1 MSASAPASRYSFLA
15 LVLAV
20 FMFGYVALVTDRLA
34 LRPAAPLPVPAGAG
48 ASPSP
53 AGAGAALRPA
63 PPGRETGSLAP
74 RCAALCKIAMALT
87 MGFMLVLML

>member
-34 LRPAAPLPVPAGAG
+34 LRPAAPLPMAAGAG
-48 ASPSP
+48 ATPHLPLGATAAPRDGKPVPSP
-53 AGAGAALRPA
+53 PAARPYA
-63 PPGRETGSLAP
+63 RSPWP
-74 RCAALCKIAMALT
+74 
-87 MGFMLVLML
+87 

>member
-34 LRPAAPLPVPAGAG
+34 LRSAAPLPVPAGAG
-48 ASPSP
+48 AAPHP
-53 AGAGAALRPA
+53 AG
-63 PPGRETGSLAP
+63 PGRETGSLAP